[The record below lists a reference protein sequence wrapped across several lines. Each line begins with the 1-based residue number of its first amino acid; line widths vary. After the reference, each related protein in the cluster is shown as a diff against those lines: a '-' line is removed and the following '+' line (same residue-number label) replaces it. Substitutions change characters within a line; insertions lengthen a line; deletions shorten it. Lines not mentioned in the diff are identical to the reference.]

1 MKRGICY
8 DEGELFNRTYKA
20 TSPLDI
26 KRKAT
31 YSHLHVAISEGSYEA
46 VSDILEET
54 HKKEVE
60 LPDQNG
66 NTPLIWASIQNDI
79 EIAEA
84 LIESDANVNAQNY
97 EGQTSLFMAISMGYE
112 DMARLLLE
120 NGANPNISTLEGV
133 TALHMA
139 AANGARNLLV
149 LLLGFGAFV
158 NEQDENG
165 DTVMHYA
172 VREGRVDI
180 VKFLASFCDTKCV
193 NEDEETALDLATLL
207 GEKDMM
213 QALTCV

>member
-8 DEGELFNRTYKA
+8 DEDELFTRSYKSA
-20 TSPLDI
+20 SPLDI
-26 KRKAT
+26 KRKSAF
-31 YSHLHVAISEGSYEA
+31 SQLHVAISEGSYEA
-46 VSDILEET
+46 VSDILEDS
-54 HKKEVE
+54 HKKEME

-66 NTPLIWASIQNDI
+66 NTPLLWAAIQNDI

-97 EGQTSLFMAISMGYE
+97 EGQTSLFMAVSMGYE
-112 DMARLLLE
+112 QMARLLLE
-120 NGANPNISTLEGV
+120 NGANPNISTLDGV

-149 LLLGFGAFV
+149 LLLGYGAFV

-172 VREGRVDI
+172 VREGRVDV
-180 VKFLASFCDTKCV
+180 VKFLGSFCDTKCT
-193 NEDEETALDLATLL
+193 NEDDETALDLATLL
-207 GEKDMM
+207 GEKDIM

>member
-8 DEGELFNRTYKA
+8 DEGELFNRTYKP

-26 KRKAT
+26 KQKTAF
-31 YSHLHVAISEGSYEA
+31 SQLHVAISEGSYEA
-46 VSDILEET
+46 VSDILEDS

-66 NTPLIWASIQNDI
+66 NTPLIWASIQDDI

-97 EGQTSLFMAISMGYE
+97 EGQTPLFMAVSLGYE

-120 NGANPNISTLEGV
+120 NGANPNICTLEGV

-139 AANGARNLLV
+139 AANGARNLIV

-180 VKFLASFCDTKCV
+180 VKFLASFCDTKCA
-193 NEDEETALDLATLL
+193 NEDDETALDLATLL
-207 GEKDMM
+207 GEKDIM